1 MAKRWIVLC
10 CHDGSAPPEWA
21 KCFDDYQDALAYA
34 GKYWE
39 TCGLNFDITR
49 KRNPF
54 YVDPESRYV
63 EDVEVTRVAKK
74 IRHVSHA
81 NGDGPS
87 IEIMPE
93 SK

>member
-21 KCFDDYQDALAYA
+21 RCFDEYPDALAYA
-34 GKYWE
+34 GKYWK
-39 TCGLNFDITR
+39 TCDLNFDI
-49 KRNPF
+49 KLKEPF
-54 YVDPESRYV
+54 YVDPESGYNQTV
-63 EDVEVTRVAKK
+63 DVTRRGGK

-81 NGDGPS
+81 DGDGPS